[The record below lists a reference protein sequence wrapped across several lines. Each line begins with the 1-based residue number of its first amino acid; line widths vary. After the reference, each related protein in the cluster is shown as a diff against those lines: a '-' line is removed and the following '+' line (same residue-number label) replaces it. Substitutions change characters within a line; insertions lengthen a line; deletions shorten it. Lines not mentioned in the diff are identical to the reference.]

1 MRLECINREVRKLR
15 DKAEAALKPDDYSFE
30 TNQKMWGLNRLVS
43 LTSSISK
50 SMSLAE
56 ADLKYQESEFL
67 CELMVTPCFYG
78 EILAVI
84 SSEWYSLIRARKR
97 RIMPETE
104 YPAPVSVPSEF
115 SSSMQVAFRKALQCR
130 ST

>member
-84 SSEWYSLIRARKR
+84 SSEWHRLVISRKR
-97 RIMPETE
+97 AANHDVEDPTT
-104 YPAPVSVPSEF
+104 ASVSTEF
-115 SSSMQVAFRKALQCR
+115 SSSMQVAFSKAFQCR
-130 ST
+130 SK